1 MANGFMIESRISAT
15 NDSALNRDAIAQV
28 AVAGGE
34 LVALTTPTKQGDD
47 VWTAA
52 APAAGTLG
60 RCWMAYNPSL
70 HLTMVGENEFAGLTE
85 DPRDYTNEPNIV
97 FSVFKP
103 VMEDEVVISV
113 DCVDTET
120 AAQIVNGDILESKA
134 GQTQL
139 TRIAAATGATAGS
152 TAFKVEH
159 KYIIPFPAGRGKI
172 GMDQQVGYKI
182 VCIQE

>member
-15 NDSALNRDAIAQV
+15 NDSALNRDAIAQI

-34 LVALTTPTKQGDD
+34 LVALTASTKQGDN
-47 VWTAA
+47 VHVAA
-52 APAAGTLG
+52 APAAATLG
-60 RCWMAYNPSL
+60 KCWMAYNPSL
-70 HLTMVGENEFAGLTE
+70 RLTMVGENEFAGLTE
-85 DPRDYTNEPNIV
+85 DPREYTNEPNIV

-103 VMEDEVVISV
+103 VLYDEIVVSV
-113 DCVDTET
+113 DCIDNT

-139 TRIAAATGATAGS
+139 TRVAAATGATAGS
-152 TAFKVEH
+152 TAFEVEH

-172 GMDQQVGYKI
+172 GMDSQVGYMIK
-182 VCIQE
+182 CIQE

>member
-15 NDSALNRDAIAQV
+15 NDSALNRDAIAQI

-34 LVALTTPTKQGDD
+34 LVALTAPTKQGND

-70 HLTMVGENEFAGLTE
+70 HLTMVGENAFAGLTE
-85 DPRDYTNEPNIV
+85 DPRDYTNEPNIT

-103 VMEDEVVISV
+103 VLDDEIVVSV
-113 DCVDTET
+113 DCIDDTS
-120 AAQIVNGDILESKA
+120 AQIVNGDILESKA
-134 GQTQL
+134 NQTKL
-139 TRIAAATGATAGS
+139 TRIAADTGATAGS

>member
-15 NDSALNRDAIAQV
+15 NDSALNRDAVAQI

-34 LVALTTPTKQGDD
+34 LVALTAPTKQGND

-103 VMEDEVVISV
+103 VPYDEIVVSV
-113 DCVDTET
+113 DCIDDT

-134 GQTQL
+134 NQTKL
-139 TRIAAATGATAGS
+139 TRVAAATGATTGS

>member
-15 NDSALNRDAIAQV
+15 TDPALNRDAVAQV

-34 LVALTTPTKQGDD
+34 LVALTAPTKQGND

-52 APAAGTLG
+52 APTAETLG
-60 RCWMAYNPSL
+60 KCWMAYNPSL
-70 HLTMVGENEFAGLTE
+70 RLTMVGENEFAGLTE
-85 DPRDYTNEPNIV
+85 DPRGYTNEPNIT

-103 VMEDEVVISV
+103 VLYDEIVVSV
-113 DCVDTET
+113 DCIDNT
-120 AAQIVNGDILESKA
+120 AAQIVDGDILESKA
-134 GQTQL
+134 DQTQL

-172 GMDQQVGYKI
+172 GMDQQAGYKI